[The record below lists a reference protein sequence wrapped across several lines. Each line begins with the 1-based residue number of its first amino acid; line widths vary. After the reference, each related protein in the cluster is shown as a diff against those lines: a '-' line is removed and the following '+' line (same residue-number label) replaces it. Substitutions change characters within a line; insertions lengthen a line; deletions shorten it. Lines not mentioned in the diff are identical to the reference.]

1 MSDFIPVTVGA
12 ALLNKFT
19 ALTTL
24 TFIVVLVFAI
34 WAIRRIVRAS
44 LFAGRIPEDE
54 DEVKRIRDEKEKA
67 LNKFKEEVKSKKQNK
82 PTKY

>member
-1 MSDFIPVTVGA
+1 MHDFYPITVGA

-19 ALTTL
+19 ALTVL
-24 TFIVVLVFAI
+24 VFIVVLVFAE

-54 DEVKRIRDEKEKA
+54 NEVKRIRDEKEKA
-67 LNKFKEEVKSKKQNK
+67 LLERIKKK
-82 PTKY
+82 R